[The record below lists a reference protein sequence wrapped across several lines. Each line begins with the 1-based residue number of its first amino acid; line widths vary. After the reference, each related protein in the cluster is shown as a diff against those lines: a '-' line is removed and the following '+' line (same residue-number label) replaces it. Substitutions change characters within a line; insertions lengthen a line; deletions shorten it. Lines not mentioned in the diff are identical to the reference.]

1 MIGVWGCGR
10 GRLFVLSVELM
21 DGSHSPWLVHGP
33 TYIIDMG
40 GVPYYMDIL
49 CYPKASPM
57 SGDGM
62 GKVIMRWWLCLLVGD
77 MYGCVCSLSTNQLT
91 GRTSISG
98 KAQQPPTA
106 GTLCSRPA

>member
-49 CYPKASPM
+49 CHPKAPPM

-62 GKVIMRWWLCLLVGD
+62 YGEGHYEVVALL
-77 MYGCVCSLSTNQLT
+77 
-91 GRTSISG
+91 
-98 KAQQPPTA
+98 A
-106 GTLCSRPA
+106 SR